1 MRTRL
6 NIFLLLLLLI
16 PISVSATGLGE
27 IKLKS
32 ALGEPLSAE
41 IEVIENPSEALSAL
55 TARIASPEEYA
66 AMGLPDTYLS
76 AGLHIQVV
84 QHADNVRVLKLS
96 SDHPVNEPF
105 LELLIHA
112 ESSTVNVSRQFTL
125 LVDPPASS
133 FGEETDA
140 PSKAE
145 NKPNVENKPK
155 ALARNTEM
163 TEEESVPEYV
173 PRKSRKSSRNQAK
186 KAPVVTHVTDEL
198 AANVDVEAESYTT
211 QSGDVFGKI
220 AQRYQPEGIRL
231 KRVMAVF
238 FAANPDA
245 FIDGDMNQLK
255 VGQTLLIPT
264 QESMG
269 GTSKEAKEP
278 GKPALAAIKEQNTTP
293 KPDANPKFV
302 LKISPG
308 DTEPNSSNVTDKP
321 AIDPSTTTSV
331 VNSAPANNGNDAASK
346 PDQAQSADPN
356 AAPVNSQQLSPADVL
371 PIAPPAPPAQAVAK
385 KPMLAQS
392 VVDNSSFIDSLMA
405 NLPWIAFGMAISLL
419 SILVVYVLNK
429 RRLAAMQELQQS
441 IFK

>member
-1 MRTRL
+1 
-6 NIFLLLLLLI
+6 
-16 PISVSATGLGE
+16 
-27 IKLKS
+27 
-32 ALGEPLSAE
+32 
-41 IEVIENPSEALSAL
+41 
-55 TARIASPEEYA
+55 
-66 AMGLPDTYLS
+66 
-76 AGLHIQVV
+76 V

-133 FGEETDA
+133 LGEETDA
-140 PSKAE
+140 PSKA
-145 NKPNVENKPK
+145 ENKPK

-245 FIDGDMNQLK
+245 FIDGDMNRLK

-269 GTSKEAKEP
+269 VISKEAKEL

-308 DTEPNSSNVTDKP
+308 DTEPNSSNITDKP

-331 VNSAPANNGNDAASK
+331 VNSAPANNGNNAASK
-346 PDQAQSADPN
+346 PDQAQSADLN

-429 RRLAAMQELQQS
+429 RRLAAMQKLQQS